1 MTPKGSTMQELKIRT
16 ITEDGDKKTEEI
28 VRYSQPKNIV
38 VTADMRGSDIYTS
51 TYLLGGDD
59 EDIDSR
65 RFDIDWADVN
75 IITNVKNARSIAEAI
90 LERIK
95 AVEA

>member
-1 MTPKGSTMQELKIRT
+1 MQELKIT
-16 ITEDGDKKTEEI
+16 TKTTDEKAGTTKDEI
-28 VRYSQPKNIV
+28 VRYAQPVNV
-38 VTADMRGSDIYTS
+38 LVTADMRGGDIHTS

-59 EDIDSR
+59 EDLDTR
-65 RFDIDWADVN
+65 RFDIDWQNVN
-75 IITNVKNARSIAEAI
+75 IVTNVKNARSIAEAI